1 MDEKYKVIYR
11 FKFHYQDHVCEFN
24 SLTDAVA
31 KFNEVLN
38 IAAKYNVASYKSPEL
53 DYVKIKWGTAE
64 LQCYEFE

>member
-11 FKFHYQDHVCEFN
+11 FKFHYQDHVFEYD
-24 SLTDAVA
+24 SLTEAVE
-31 KFNEVLN
+31 KFNRVLN
-38 IAAKYNVASYKSPEL
+38 FYNDL